1 MTVDKLSMRF
11 CFLAAVLAMLLLGA
25 CAPSEP
31 PLSEDEIATNN
42 RGVGLMGQYRN
53 EEARELFAGLVAD
66 RPDWLDARMNLA
78 IATLNRQRE
87 GDERR
92 ALEIAL
98 GVLEEDPSH
107 ERAMYIAGLM
117 YLYLGEAGRA
127 LEYLEPLARL
137 APTDAHVA
145 YFTGQAMVQLDRVED
160 ARDWYLRAI
169 ELDPYLRSGYY
180 GAALALRRLGEGQ
193 AARDMLADYQRFE
206 NNPRAQLA
214 EFRYTRMGPRA
225 EAQAVNP
232 PQPERAPKADGP
244 LFEPMRALAAV
255 PAGMTDITLTT
266 VDLDS
271 SGTQDLFVA
280 GGPGATLAYI
290 NEGNKQFGP
299 LPGHP
304 LSGLEGVNAALWG
317 DIDNDGLVDVFLCR
331 KGANFLFMQDA
342 AGWREQASSAGVAD
356 EGECV
361 GGTLFDADH
370 DGDLDIL
377 VVNADGPNE
386 LFNNNLDGTFRRLA
400 GRPESDISGG
410 NRAGRQS
417 LAADLDA
424 DRDADIIILHAEPP
438 HDVFLNDR
446 LWRYEVAPG
455 FDEFRAASLLAVS
468 AGDLDADGQLSLFTI
483 DRDGMLSEWQP
494 DAAGTWQ
501 ETILLQRAVPEPAS
515 AAIAILDVDGNGRP
529 DILLQHA
536 QGFEVLQAHSVD
548 EPVESRHHTEQPLAA
563 LAPILLDAAKGPAV
577 AGVTMTG
584 PGAFELAL
592 WPPGPGRHG
601 FTALLPTGRTE
612 RGDGMR
618 SNASGIGTGILLR
631 SGERWSAIDTY
642 DRHSAPGQSLQPV
655 ALGLG
660 GNSRADF
667 VKLFWTDGVF
677 QTELELAAGQ
687 LHVIEEFQRQLA
699 SCPVLFAWNGERFE
713 FVSDLLG
720 VGGLGFLLEPGK
732 YSEPRPW
739 EYFKFPEGSL
749 AARDGRYQ
757 IKIGEPMEEIAYIDT
772 LRLHLFDLPPGWDMT
787 LDERMH
793 TGGGPAPTGAPVFY
807 RESELIPV
815 AWARDDRGNEVTE
828 LLRTRDFAAAPPG
841 ETDPRFLARL
851 AHEHVLELE
860 FERPINPAGSRPVL
874 LADGWVEY
882 PYSQTVFAAWQAGA
896 DYSPPTLEAMDGDGH
911 WHVVYQHFG
920 YPAGMPREMSLPLE
934 NLPPDVT
941 RLRLRSNWEVYWDR
955 IAVVHAEEPPQAAAL
970 HGPEFVEARMAKTG
984 FPRRDDLAQRVPYY
998 DYQDRS
1004 PFWDTRYPSGYYT
1017 ALGPVLP
1024 LVGQQNDALAVIG
1037 PGDELHAEFTAID
1050 GPPAGWRRVI
1060 VLEARG
1066 FAKDMDMYTEAGD
1079 TVGPLPSTPG
1089 AGERAAR
1096 DALHQRFLN
1105 RYQGGQ

>member
-1 MTVDKLSMRF
+1 MRF
-11 CFLAAVLAMLLLGA
+11 PRFTLLLSILFLGA
-25 CAPSEP
+25 CSPADP
-31 PLSEDEIATNN
+31 PLSDSEIAANN

-53 EEARELFAGLVAD
+53 EEAREVFARLVAD
-66 RPDWLDARMNLA
+66 RPGWLDGRMNLA
-78 IATLNRQRE
+78 IATLNRQQE
-87 GDERR
+87 GDEQR
-92 ALEIAL
+92 ALQIAL
-98 GVLEEDPSH
+98 AVLEEDPSH
-107 ERAMYIAGLM
+107 QRAMYIAGLM
-117 YLYLGEAGRA
+117 YLYLGDAGTA
-127 LEYLEPLARL
+127 LEYLEPLAGI
-137 APTDAHVA
+137 APEDGHVA

-169 ELDPYLRSGYY
+169 ERDPYLRSGYY
-180 GAALALRRLGEGQ
+180 GAALAYRRLGEDQ

-232 PQPERAPKADGP
+232 PQPERLPQADGP
-244 LFEPMRALAAV
+244 LFSAMRPLGAV
-255 PAGMTDITLTT
+255 PAATTAVTLTT
-266 VDLDS
+266 VDLDG
-271 SGTQDLFVA
+271 SGAQDLFLA
-280 GGPGATLAYI
+280 GGAGATLAYI
-290 NEGNKQFGP
+290 NEGNDKFRP
-299 LPGHP
+299 LPEHP
-304 LSGLEGVNAALWG
+304 LSGLTGVNAALWG
-317 DIDNDGLVDVFLCR
+317 DIDNDGLVDLFLCR
-331 KGANFLFMQDA
+331 QGTNLLFMQDS
-342 AGWREQASSAGVAD
+342 AGWLEKGSAAGVAD
-356 EGECV
+356 DGDCV
-361 GGTLFDADH
+361 AGVLFDADH

-400 GRPESDISGG
+400 GRPESDIGGG
-410 NRAGRQS
+410 NRAGRQA
-417 LAADLDA
+417 LVADLDA
-424 DRDADIIILHAEPP
+424 DRDADIIVLHAEPP
-438 HDVFLNDR
+438 HEVFLNDR
-446 LWRYEVAPG
+446 LWRYTAAPG
-455 FDEFRAASLLAVS
+455 FEKFSSASLLAVS

-483 DRDGMLSEWQP
+483 DIHGTLSEWQP
-494 DAAGTWQ
+494 DSAGTWQ
-501 ETILLQRAVPEPAS
+501 ETVLRQHAVPQPES
-515 AAIAILDVDGNGRP
+515 AAIAILDLDGSGRA

-536 QGFEVLQAHSVD
+536 EGFEVLQLQSAAGPVSSRHSV
-548 EPVESRHHTEQPLAA
+548 EQPLAA
-563 LAPILLDAAKGPAV
+563 LATILLDAAKGPAV
-577 AGVTMTG
+577 AGITLTAAD
-584 PGAFELAL
+584 AFELAL

-618 SNASGIGTGILLR
+618 SNASGIGTGLLLR
-631 SGERWSAIDTY
+631 SGERWSVVDTY

-667 VKLFWTDGVF
+667 VNLFWTDGVF
-677 QTELELAAGQ
+677 QTELELPAGQ
-687 LHVIEEFQRQLA
+687 VHVIEEFQRQLA

-739 EYFKFPEGSL
+739 EYFKFPDNSL
-749 AARDGRYQ
+749 VARDGRYQ
-757 IKIGEPMEEIAYIDT
+757 LKIGEPMEEIAYIDT
-772 LRLHLFDLPPGWDMT
+772 LRLHLFDLPPGWAMT

-815 AWARDDRGNEVTE
+815 ALARDDRRTEVTE
-828 LLRTRDFAAAPPG
+828 LLRSRDFEAAPPG

-851 AHEHVLELE
+851 AREHVLELE
-860 FERPINPAGSRPVL
+860 FDRPINPAGSRPVL

-911 WHVVYQHFG
+911 WQVVYEHFG

-934 NLPPDVT
+934 NLPPGVT

-955 IAVVHAEEPPQAAAL
+955 IAIVHAEDPPPAAERHAA
-970 HGPEFVEARMAKTG
+970 EFVEARMAKTG
-984 FPRRDDLAQRVPYY
+984 FPRRDNLAQRIPYY

-1017 ALGPVLP
+1017 AFGPVLP
-1024 LVGQQNDALAVIG
+1024 LVGEQNDAFAVIG
-1037 PGDELHAEFTAID
+1037 PGDELHAEFSAPT
-1050 GPPAGWRRVI
+1050 GPPDGWHRVI

-1089 AGERAAR
+1089 AGDPAAR

-1105 RYQGGQ
+1105 RYQGGR